1 MNNEDSRIRRL
12 REYVNLYL
20 RRYGKVDRNEKH
32 GIRFLF
38 EKSIIKSGKS
48 KVGSFSEK
56 YEFRS
61 DKNKSNNAGN
71 QKGIKKIKEEIG
83 RSYHTRSNDPYSYD
97 QILDDVK
104 VELFPVGAGSKYKAI
119 VRKGKQE
126 YAKIFVTEEEAQH
139 WARNLTQSISNK
151 ITQ

>member
-1 MNNEDSRIRRL
+1 MKEM
-12 REYVNLYL
+12 
-20 RRYGKVDRNEKH
+20 
-32 GIRFLF
+32 FLKKGF
-38 EKSIIKSGKS
+38 AKSSTFI
-48 KVGSFSEK
+48 
-56 YEFRS
+56 
-61 DKNKSNNAGN
+61 NKKEVA
-71 QKGIKKIKEEIG
+71 KIKLI
-83 RSYHTRSNDPYSYD
+83 YD

-104 VELFPVGAGSKYKAI
+104 VELFPVGAGSRYKAI